1 MGTRR
6 KTGAT
11 LYLRGVPEE
20 LVREA
25 KAVAARQGKTLTALV
40 TETLAAALRAGP
52 AKRIGAVGRDLPPD
66 FRKSMAWFETH
77 KKTLTRRYPG
87 EYVAI
92 VGARVVDHDRQFDPL
107 ARRMFARLGVR
118 PIFMPRIPARGERDA
133 EPTVNVPSPRLVQ
146 A

>member
-25 KAVAARQGKTLTALV
+25 KAVAARPGKTLPALV
-40 TETLAAALRAGP
+40 PETLAAALRAGP
-52 AKRIGAVGRDLPPD
+52 AKRIGAVGRALPPD
-66 FRKSMAWFETH
+66 FRKSMAWFEAH

-133 EPTVNVPSPRLVQ
+133 EPTVNVPSPRLVR

>member
-52 AKRIGAVGRDLPPD
+52 GKRIGARRDLPPD
-66 FRKSMAWFETH
+66 FRKSMAWFEAH

-92 VGARVVDHDRQFDPL
+92 VGTRVVDHDRQFDPL

-133 EPTVNVPSPRLVQ
+133 ELTVNVPSPRLVR

>member
-11 LYLRGVPEE
+11 LYLRGVPGE

-52 AKRIGAVGRDLPPD
+52 GKRFGARRDLPPD
-66 FRKSMAWFETH
+66 FRKSMAWFEAH

-118 PIFMPRIPARGERDA
+118 PIFMPRIPARGEGDA